1 VQTKETKRIDQPVRS
16 ASHGRGLSVC
26 LEAVYK
32 YKRFMHREGGGQ
44 KTRTGEETH
53 LSYTATNPSNLHTPI
68 QKQHDQKRTTMEAK
82 MSFSNGEIYG

>member
-1 VQTKETKRIDQPVRS
+1 VQTKETKQIDRPVRS
-16 ASHGRGLSVC
+16 ASYGRGLSVC

-32 YKRFMHREGGGQ
+32 YKRKGQ